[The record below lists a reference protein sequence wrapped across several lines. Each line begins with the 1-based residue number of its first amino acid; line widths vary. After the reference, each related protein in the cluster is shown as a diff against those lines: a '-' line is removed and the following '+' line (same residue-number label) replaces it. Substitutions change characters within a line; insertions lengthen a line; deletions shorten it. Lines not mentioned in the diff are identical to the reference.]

1 MHEQI
6 QVNENKCCFEK
17 TICNTHVILELYPHK
32 FSIPAG
38 VIGIF
43 H

>member
-1 MHEQI
+1 MYEQI
-6 QVNENKCCFEK
+6 QVNENKCCFDL

-32 FSIPAG
+32 SSIPDG